1 MSRPILVGYDP
12 RTSDDAPIR
21 FGIAAARLTRA
32 RLIVASVQAGAPVL
46 PVPVTTLPVAVGQ
59 VDEDLVADCAAALAE
74 VAEDLGAEDVQFDC
88 RQLRSTSA
96 ARALHEEAEAAD
108 AGLVVVG
115 SSRHRGGERV
125 VLGSTGERLLH
136 GAPCPIA
143 VVPPGWAAS
152 NPPATIGV
160 GYVDTD
166 EAREALRSAHAL
178 ARGAHATLRVIT
190 VVKVSSALLAD
201 TEATTAGRADR
212 RNLEDVEGEQRVLA
226 EKELRRVVSE
236 LPGDAPVEVDAF
248 VGDPAQTLVDLSAQL
263 DVLVCGSRGYGPVRA
278 VLLGSVSRRVVAAA
292 RCPVIVLPRG
302 VKASLESLMEEVPGA
317 AARAR

>member
-1 MSRPILVGYDP
+1 MV
-12 RTSDDAPIR
+12 
-21 FGIAAARLTRA
+21 
-32 RLIVASVQAGAPVL
+32 

-59 VDEDLVADCAAALAE
+59 VDEDLAVDVAAALAE
-74 VAEDLGAEDVQFDC
+74 VAEEMEAEDVQFEC

-115 SSRHRGGERV
+115 SSRHRGAERV
-125 VLGSTGERLLH
+125 VLGSTAERLLH

-143 VVPPGWAAS
+143 VVPPDWTAS

-166 EAREALRSAHAL
+166 EAREALRGAHAL

-190 VVKVSSALLAD
+190 VVNVGSAILAD
-201 TEATTAGRADR
+201 TEPATAGRADR
-212 RNLEDVEGEQRVLA
+212 RDLEDVEGEQRVLA

-236 LPGDAPVEVDAF
+236 LPGDVPVEVDAF
-248 VGDPAQTLVDLSAQL
+248 VGDPAETLIDLSAQL
-263 DVLVCGSRGYGPVRA
+263 DLLVCGSRGYGPVRA
-278 VLLGSVSRRVVAAA
+278 VLLGSVSRRVVAGA

-302 VKASLESLMEEVPGA
+302 VKAAHESLTEAVPGA
-317 AARAR
+317 AAPAG

>member
-1 MSRPILVGYDP
+1 MSRPILVGYDS

-21 FGIAAARLTRA
+21 FGIAAARLTGA

-46 PVPVTTLPVAVGQ
+46 PVPVTALPVAVGQ

-74 VAEDLGAEDVQFDC
+74 VAEDLEAEDVQFEC

-108 AGLVVVG
+108 AGLLVVG
-115 SSRHRGGERV
+115 SSRHRGAERV

-143 VVPPGWAAS
+143 VVPPDWTAS

-166 EAREALRSAHAL
+166 EAREALRGALAL
-178 ARGAHATLRVIT
+178 AREAHATLRVIT
-190 VVKVSSALLAD
+190 VVKVSSAILAD
-201 TEATTAGRADR
+201 TEPTTAGRADR
-212 RNLEDVEGEQRVLA
+212 RDLEDVEGEQRVLA

-236 LPGDAPVEVDAF
+236 LPGDVPVEVDAF
-248 VGDPAQTLVDLSAQL
+248 VGDPAETLVDLSAQL
-263 DVLVCGSRGYGPVRA
+263 DLLVCGSRGYGPVRA
-278 VLLGSVSRRVVAAA
+278 VLLGSVSRRVVAEA

-317 AARAR
+317 AAPAG

>member
-12 RTSDDAPIR
+12 RTSDRAPIR
-21 FGIAAARLTRA
+21 FGIAAARLTGT
-32 RLIVASVQAGAPVL
+32 RLIVASVQAGAPVI
-46 PVPVTTLPVAVGQ
+46 PVPVTTLPVPVGQ

-74 VAEDLGAEDVQFDC
+74 VAEDLEAEDVQFEC

-96 ARALHEEAEAAD
+96 ARGLHEEAEAAD

-115 SSRHRGGERV
+115 ASRHRGGERV
-125 VLGSTGERLLH
+125 VLGSTAERLLQ

-143 VVPPGWAAS
+143 VVPPDWSAS

-160 GYVDTD
+160 GYADAD

-178 ARGAHATLRVIT
+178 ARRVDATLRVIT
-190 VVKVSSALLAD
+190 VVKVSSAFLAD
-201 TEATTAGRADR
+201 TEPTTAGRADR
-212 RNLEDVEGEQRVLA
+212 RDLEDIEGEQRVRA

-236 LPGDAPVEVDAF
+236 LPGDVPVEVDAF
-248 VGDPAQTLVDLSAQL
+248 IGDPAETLVDLSAQL
-263 DVLVCGSRGYGPVRA
+263 DLLVCGSRGYGPVRT
-278 VLLGSVSRRVVAAA
+278 VLLGSVSRRVVAEA

-302 VKASLESLMEEVPGA
+302 TTASLESLMEEVPGA
-317 AARAR
+317 AAPSG